1 VSELDDLRESLNA
14 SRVVLRGTIKT
25 LRTTLQFLA
34 DLEERIDALANAQP
48 HEEAQR
54 EHTGHDG
61 GCDDGRIVIPEVF
74 SWYVNSGR

>member
-54 EHTGHDG
+54 DHIGHRNGYLDERLATAAERRTAVG
-61 GCDDGRIVIPEVF
+61 
-74 SWYVNSGR
+74 